1 MTLDYVKQTPFP
13 PSLQIGAGKALAS
26 ILGKAPITPF
36 LLPSL
41 LFRYF
46 SLPPEEREKS
56 GVINPMCELFPKQ
69 VACYYSRYGMGGGL
83 DSRHAMCILGH
94 NMMNDKVFL
103 LIWVWFCFLILIG
116 LNRAMTRSFQLTSA
130 RVRFFL
136 MKVKMDRYFRN
147 NAHIKHIQHY
157 IVNCSIGDWFVL
169 YQMSKNLNKRYFA
182 EFLSLLAMTV
192 DPDPNIDAEEPEIH
206 LSPEEIER
214 IKSSSS
220 SNDGSSKNKSDDTE
234 DDDDDE
240 EDEDGEKKTSFLMN
254 ISEDIEGTEDGGG
267 GGGSSLTGKQR
278 MLIKLGK
285 KAKSA
290 NKGAMMAAAAMKRA
304 RRK

>member
-1 MTLDYVKQTPFP
+1 M
-13 PSLQIGAGKALAS
+13 
-26 ILGKAPITPF
+26 
-36 LLPSL
+36 
-41 LFRYF
+41 
-46 SLPPEEREKS
+46 
-56 GVINPMCELFPKQ
+56 NPMCELFPKQ

-83 DSRHAMCILGH
+83 DSRHAMCILGQ

-103 LIWVWFCFLILIG
+103 LIWVWQGLLVLIG
-116 LNRAMTRSFQLTSA
+116 INRAMTRSFQLTSA

-182 EFLSLLAMTV
+182 EFLALVAMTV
-192 DPDPNIDAEEPEIH
+192 DPDPNIEAEEPEIH

-220 SNDGSSKNKSDDTE
+220 SNDGSSKNKSGDSDEDEGDDG
-234 DDDDDE
+234 DDE
-240 EDEDGEKKTSFLMN
+240 EGEKKTSFIMN
-254 ISEDIEGTEDGGG
+254 MSEDIEGCDGGG
-267 GGGSSLTGKQR
+267 GGGGDSLTGKQR